1 MKKKRRLLQSDTF
14 WGAAAVLLVILQFWW
29 LPGED
34 GSAADSYSTTV
45 DGKLGLFRTL
55 SELFPTVR
63 RESAAAAPQG
73 KSTLIIVSPDE
84 YPTSKEEEELR
95 QFVYQGGCLLFAPS
109 LAKPSVS
116 LPGLGIT
123 MSPRWGDL
131 FRSRDVPPPPIPG
144 QATSPPPDAPADPE
158 ETDGATNAP
167 ETPASSSEG
176 QGSSKGQDSTQGPP
190 VGGTVQE
197 PDDGA
202 DETPSLTISGTLAA
216 APFEIKC
223 NSNIQRPGYASEVLL
238 GSEIDPQAI
247 VWTYGSGQIV
257 VCCSSDIFSN
267 RSMLFRDSR
276 RAAVRLVER
285 AANLPQ
291 ELAQYSVH
299 DPSEIVISEYF
310 NTTDAYRSTGVLLSP
325 AMRIGTLQ
333 LMLVAVLG
341 VWLFFHRFGPASD
354 TVIVHRRSLQE
365 SAEAV
370 GNLQYRLSDGGAVIR
385 SYLDYLRSQLRR
397 RFGSSVRLEDPQS
410 IANKARMDV
419 DEVTSQLKEATRMA
433 GVHKLS
439 AHSAASSIRWLSRLQ
454 LRLFGNRMTD
464 ETSA

>member
-1 MKKKRRLLQSDTF
+1 VKKKRRLLQSDTF

-55 SELFPTVR
+55 SALFPEVR

-73 KSTLIIVSPDE
+73 TSTLIIVAPDE
-84 YPTSKEEEELR
+84 YPTSREEEELR

-109 LAKPSVS
+109 LSKPSVD
-116 LPGLGIT
+116 LPGLGIQ
-123 MSPRWGDL
+123 MSRRWSDL
-131 FRSRDVPPPPIPG
+131 LRLPP
-144 QATSPPPDAPADPE
+144 
-158 ETDGATNAP
+158 GATGPVSNGAQTTPSQESGATTDDSTPVAEPSGITAEP
-167 ETPASSSEG
+167 EASAQQTTQDSP
-176 QGSSKGQDSTQGPP
+176 QGSPA
-190 VGGTVQE
+190 VGAVPSDE
-197 PDDGA
+197 SMEH
-202 DETPSLTISGTLAA
+202 ETPSLTISGPLSSV
-216 APFEIKC
+216 PFEIKC
-223 NSNIQRPGYASEVLL
+223 NSNIQRPGYVCEVLL
-238 GSEIDPQAI
+238 GTELDPQAI
-247 VWTYGSGQIV
+247 AWTYGAGQIV

-267 RSMLFRDSR
+267 RSMLFRPSR

-285 AANLPQ
+285 AANLPP
-291 ELAQYSVH
+291 ELAQFSVH
-299 DPSEIVISEYF
+299 NPSQIVISEYF

-325 AMRIGTLQ
+325 MMRIGTLQ
-333 LMLVAVLG
+333 LLLVAVLG
-341 VWLFFHRFGPASD
+341 IWLAFHRFGPASD

-397 RFGSSVRLEDPQS
+397 RYGSSVRLEDPQS

-419 DEVTSQLKEATRMA
+419 DEVTSNLQEAIRMA

-439 AHSAASSIRWLSRLQ
+439 AHGAAMSIRWLSRLQ
-454 LRLFGNRMTD
+454 LRLFGNKVTD
-464 ETSA
+464 ETTA